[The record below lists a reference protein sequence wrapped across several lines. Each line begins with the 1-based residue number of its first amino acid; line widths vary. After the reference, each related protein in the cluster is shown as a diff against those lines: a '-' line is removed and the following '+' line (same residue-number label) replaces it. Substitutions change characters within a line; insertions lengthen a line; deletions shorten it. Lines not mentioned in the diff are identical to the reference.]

1 MACMGRL
8 DCIQIASHLSLLPV
22 RFFSSS
28 CFHHSFACMFVCT
41 LCSSDSLIW
50 CFIMVT
56 GYRLLLPFL
65 VALFCLVWCAGVCV
79 FDYAFV
85 RASAALGWVWARAE
99 NPSLFALLGFRRFR
113 LSRRPFI
120 SIPLSRLPFTPP
132 VCPLSVLWS
141 IAAHYRHI
149 NIVHRAAGR
158 IRPGRLRV
166 WSDQSIDPIECSKH
180 THTEPS
186 RVWLPFLIRPP
197 KKTDVRTQQQRT
209 EGRRFR
215 EAIEPPPTVTN
226 VFVLP

>member
-1 MACMGRL
+1 MSGGPLMACMGRL

-22 RFFSSS
+22 RFFASS

-65 VALFCLVWCAGVCV
+65 VALFCLVWFGAGVCV

-113 LSRRPFI
+113 LSLRPFI
-120 SIPLSRLPFTPP
+120 SIPLSRLPSLSRVPIICP
-132 VCPLSVLWS
+132 VVHSCPLST
-141 IAAHYRHI
+141 HK
-149 NIVHRAAGR
+149 HRAPSGRPYTSRSLAGLER
-158 IRPGRLRV
+158 SINRSNRV
-166 WSDQSIDPIECSKH
+166 LQAH
-180 THTEPS
+180 TY
-186 RVWLPFLIRPP
+186 
-197 KKTDVRTQQQRT
+197 
-209 EGRRFR
+209 
-215 EAIEPPPTVTN
+215 
-226 VFVLP
+226 

>member
-1 MACMGRL
+1 
-8 DCIQIASHLSLLPV
+8 
-22 RFFSSS
+22 
-28 CFHHSFACMFVCT
+28 
-41 LCSSDSLIW
+41 
-50 CFIMVT
+50 MVT

-65 VALFCLVWCAGVCV
+65 VALFCLVLVRWC
-79 FDYAFV
+79 V
-85 RASAALGWVWARAE
+85 RLRLRFCPRFGGPGWVWARAE
-99 NPSLFALLGFRRFR
+99 NPLLFALLGFRRFR

-132 VCPLSVLWS
+132 VCPLAVLWS

-180 THTEPS
+180 THTEPA
-186 RVWLPFLIRPP
+186 RVWLPSLIRPP
-197 KKTDVRTQQQRT
+197 QKKTDVRTQQQRT

-215 EAIEPPPTVTN
+215 ETIEPPPTVTN